1 MTKFS
6 LPNLDYFSTTNLTNT
21 DPSWGADQDWFL
33 SSNFHRKA
41 GCGPTTATNILAYLS
56 QVHPNYA
63 PLWES
68 PNYTGTD
75 YQQMMEKIWTFVTPK
90 RLGLYSFSDFS
101 RGIQNYGKSHN
112 LLLETV
118 ILDISYQWA
127 EKMPWEQVEMF
138 LKDELEAK
146 NPIAFLNYSNG
157 DLKNLDSWHWV
168 TIVGYQDLSDK
179 NGWATII
186 DNGLLFEIDFK
197 SWYQTTLLGGALV
210 SVK

>member
-1 MTKFS
+1 MGKSIMVKKSSPVAKINRIIAMTKFS

-75 YQQMMEKIWTFVTPK
+75 Y
-90 RLGLYSFSDFS
+90 
-101 RGIQNYGKSHN
+101 
-112 LLLETV
+112 
-118 ILDISYQWA
+118 
-127 EKMPWEQVEMF
+127 
-138 LKDELEAK
+138 
-146 NPIAFLNYSNG
+146 
-157 DLKNLDSWHWV
+157 
-168 TIVGYQDLSDK
+168 
-179 NGWATII
+179 
-186 DNGLLFEIDFK
+186 
-197 SWYQTTLLGGALV
+197 
-210 SVK
+210 